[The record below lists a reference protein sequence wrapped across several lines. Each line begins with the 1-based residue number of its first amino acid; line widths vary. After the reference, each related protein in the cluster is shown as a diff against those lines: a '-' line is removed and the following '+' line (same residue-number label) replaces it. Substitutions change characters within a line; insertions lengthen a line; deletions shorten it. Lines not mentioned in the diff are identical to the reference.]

1 MTKRISMQKGW
12 GAFYKNGQ
20 KWARGL
26 AIFMLVFSFGLRDAL
41 AVSCEIFT
49 PDGTGDCLDSGT
61 SNTCDCSDVGK
72 VGTAGCTDGN
82 GACSGFPNGGC
93 DYSACTAT
101 TTTTTTTIPD
111 RYRWSGACTCIQD
124 DVNCH
129 FPIDNPNCTLKSD
142 CSDLGSCVLTTTTTT
157 TTTIATTTTTTVG
170 GTTTTGATTTTTVTA
185 TTTTTVGATTT
196 TVGATTTTLPGPVL
210 KTITVTPN
218 NISVA
223 IATNLTFTPHGFD
236 QFGKPIAL
244 GPVSWS
250 ASIGTIGSSGIFR
263 SASLGKGI
271 IITATSGGISG
282 SATVN
287 VINADTASTY
297 AYPVPYKPSVNP
309 NGITFAGLPTVP
321 STIKV
326 YTIMGELVRTLTT
339 DGSSATLPWDVKNA
353 DGAPVASGVYLYQ
366 IKNDTSEKRGKL
378 VIIR

>member
-1 MTKRISMQKGW
+1 MEPRCTRS
-12 GAFYKNGQ
+12 
-20 KWARGL
+20 ARLVRLGVL
-26 AIFMLVFSFGLRDAL
+26 LIFGFQSAY
-41 AVSCEIFT
+41 AACPPKSQ
-49 PDGTGDCLDSGT
+49 PDGNDGSNCSANSDCTGTGSICGSGGRCAPAEWQCPGT
-61 SNTCDCSDVGK
+61 PTYGGGPAGTININQSN
-72 VGTAGCTDGN
+72 AGNWSLTLN
-82 GACSGFPNGGC
+82 SPFGGC
-93 DYSACTAT
+93 SPASGSSSVGSGCGAGTYTLSAPGATSGDGQTGSICCGTIINWSVTFPAAT
-101 TTTTTTTIPD
+101 TTTT
-111 RYRWSGACTCIQD
+111 
-124 DVNCH
+124 V
-129 FPIDNPNCTLKSD
+129 
-142 CSDLGSCVLTTTTTT
+142 
-157 TTTIATTTTTTVG
+157 
-170 GTTTTGATTTTTVTA
+170 GATTTTTVSA

-196 TVGATTTTLPGPVL
+196 TVGATTTTTVPVTPVL

-271 IITATSGGISG
+271 IITATSGGVSG

-309 NGITFAGLPTVP
+309 NGITFTGLPTVP

-366 IKNDTSEKRGKL
+366 IKNDTSEKRGTL
-378 VIIR
+378 GIIR